1 MYTGTQAL
9 SKSRVIGPFSQKYIF
24 ETRCVACSGKEKKKK
39 NLWGY
44 YNYLTDFSQF
54 RIRRITHQALC
65 GAVCVLCV
73 SGDFFKKILSGLNRF

>member
-39 NLWGY
+39 ESLGIL
-44 YNYLTDFSQF
+44 LT
-54 RIRRITHQALC
+54 I
-65 GAVCVLCV
+65 
-73 SGDFFKKILSGLNRF
+73 